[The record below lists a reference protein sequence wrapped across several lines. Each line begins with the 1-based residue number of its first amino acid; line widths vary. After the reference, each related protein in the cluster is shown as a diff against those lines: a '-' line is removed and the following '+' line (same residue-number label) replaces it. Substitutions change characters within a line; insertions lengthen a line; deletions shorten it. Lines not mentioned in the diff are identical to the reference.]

1 MGADDVLAH
10 VLGVRARV
18 AQAVEPVDGV
28 QRVQQLGE
36 RPAVRTQ
43 VAPVGVDV
51 LAEQRDLARAVG
63 DLGADLLD
71 ELVERP
77 RHLAPA
83 RGGHDAVRAAA
94 VAADRDLH
102 PGLELAGALG
112 RQVAGEALELEV
124 ALRAERVGGQELGEL
139 VDLARA
145 EGDVDERE
153 LAEDVVLDRLRP
165 AAADADDD
173 VGPRALDAL
182 GLVQV
187 GDEAA
192 VGRLADRAR
201 VEEDEVGVVALRR
214 LGVAQR
220 LEHALHALGV
230 VLVHLAPERRDVEA
244 LGGRH
249 GSPQGTGAGARQSRG
264 GQGAGTRG
272 VAAREIRVG
281 LLGRA
286 GVARDR
292 GAVAGGELVDR
303 VLGLLDVRPARADH
317 EDHARTV
324 AGADRDVVGPG
335 RAVQVVPLAHAAL
348 LALDDR
354 DALAAEDEE
363 ALLGGFGVVAPV
375 GLARHEHVRADPELR
390 EAERRRRRDR
400 TTRRGRHRAPSSPR
414 RG

>member
-1 MGADDVLAH
+1 MCSQTEAQLGVGADDVLAH

-28 QRVQQLGE
+28 ERVQQLGE
-36 RPAVRTQ
+36 RAAVRTQ

-51 LAEQRDLARAVG
+51 LAQQRDLARAVG
-63 DLGADLLD
+63 DLRADLLD
-71 ELVERP
+71 ELVERA
-77 RHLAPA
+77 RDLAPA

-201 VEEDEVGVVALRR
+201 VEEDEVGVVALPAPRR
-214 LGVAQR
+214 
-220 LEHALHALGV
+220 
-230 VLVHLAPERRDVEA
+230 
-244 LGGRH
+244 
-249 GSPQGTGAGARQSRG
+249 SPATRACPSCARSR
-264 GQGAGTRG
+264 ARSSGTR
-272 VAAREIRVG
+272 RW
-281 LLGRA
+281 
-286 GVARDR
+286 
-292 GAVAGGELVDR
+292 
-303 VLGLLDVRPARADH
+303 
-317 EDHARTV
+317 
-324 AGADRDVVGPG
+324 
-335 RAVQVVPLAHAAL
+335 
-348 LALDDR
+348 
-354 DALAAEDEE
+354 
-363 ALLGGFGVVAPV
+363 
-375 GLARHEHVRADPELR
+375 
-390 EAERRRRRDR
+390 
-400 TTRRGRHRAPSSPR
+400 
-414 RG
+414 